1 MFLSIE
7 KLVNEIKT
15 DGGPQPDPA
24 AAKALQE
31 ALGGQFGEM
40 RTMMQYQFQN
50 FNFRGDAKPFRD
62 VLRGV
67 GTEEIGH
74 VELVAN
80 TINVLLDGASTG
92 VPNDPNTLPL
102 ANALDGD
109 GNIHHFLVAGQSSRP
124 VDAAGNPWTALY
136 VYDSGNLVLN
146 LLYNLMLES
155 TGRLQKCR
163 LYEMNN
169 NKAFRSTVS
178 YLIVRDM
185 AHEKVF
191 AKALEV
197 LGVNWGRVF
206 PIPKVDTSKM
216 PEVRELESRNLH
228 NQQWTFAKESQMA
241 QIFRGPSPFGDGEL
255 ETLDGLP
262 DGFEVPHLPDR
273 VEEFAPGL
281 DAELLGR
288 VQDLSSAGG
297 AGRGRAGKE
306 EAVTS

>member
-7 KLVNEIKT
+7 KLVNNIT
-15 DGGPQPDPA
+15 PDRPDPA

-50 FNFRGDAKPFRD
+50 FNFRGNAKPFRD
-62 VLRGV
+62 LVRGV

-80 TINVLLDGASTG
+80 TINMLLDGASADGGIATQ
-92 VPNDPNTLPL
+92 PDTLPL
-102 ANALDGD
+102 ASALNGD
-109 GNIHHFLVAGQSSRP
+109 GNIHHFLVAGQSARP

-146 LLYNLMLES
+146 MLYNLMLEA

-178 YLIVRDM
+178 YLIVRDL

-197 LGVNWGRVF
+197 LGVNWGKVL
-206 PIPKVDTSKM
+206 PVPKIDTSGM

-228 NQQWTFAKESQMA
+228 NQQWTFAKDNSEMA
-241 QIFRGPSPFGDGEL
+241 RIFSGPSPFGDGEL
-255 ETLDGLP
+255 ETIEGLP
-262 DGFEVPHLPDR
+262 DGFAIPELPER
-273 VEEFAPGL
+273 AEEFAPGL
-281 DAELLGR
+281 DGELLGQVGKTMTSPSTTGTR
-288 VQDLSSAGG
+288 RASA
-297 AGRGRAGKE
+297 APK
-306 EAVTS
+306 T

>member
-1 MFLSIE
+1 MFLSVE
-7 KLVNEIKT
+7 KLVNDIKA
-15 DGGPQPDPA
+15 DGPDPA

-50 FNFRGDAKPFRD
+50 FNFRGNAKPFRD
-62 VLRGV
+62 LVRGV

-80 TINVLLDGASTG
+80 TINILLDGASDAASATQ
-92 VPNDPNTLPL
+92 PDSLPL
-102 ANALDGD
+102 KNALDGD
-109 GNIHHFLVAGQSSRP
+109 GNIHHFLVAAQSSRP

-146 LLYNLMLES
+146 LLYNLMLEA

-178 YLIVRDM
+178 YLIVRDL

-191 AKALEV
+191 ARALEV
-197 LGVNWGRVF
+197 LGVNWGRVL
-206 PIPKVDTSKM
+206 PVPKINTAGM
-216 PEVRELESRNLH
+216 PEVQELERRNLH
-228 NQQWTFAKESQMA
+228 NQQWTFAKEGSEMA
-241 QIFRGPSPFGDGEL
+241 KIFTGPSPFGDGEL
-255 ETLDGLP
+255 ETLEGAP
-262 DGFEVPHLPDR
+262 DGFELPQLPER
-273 VEEFAPGL
+273 AEEFAPGL
-281 DAELLGR
+281 DKELLGQ
-288 VQDLSSAGG
+288 V
-297 AGRGRAGKE
+297 GRIT
-306 EAVTS
+306 TSTSKSTKTTAAAT

>member
-1 MFLSIE
+1 MFVSIE
-7 KLVNEIKT
+7 KLVNNIT
-15 DGGPQPDPA
+15 PDRPDPA

-50 FNFRGDAKPFRD
+50 FNFRGNAKPFRD
-62 VLRGV
+62 LVRGV

-80 TINVLLDGASTG
+80 TINMLLDGASADGGIATQ
-92 VPNDPNTLPL
+92 PDTLPL
-102 ANALDGD
+102 TNALNGD
-109 GNIHHFLVAGQSSRP
+109 GNIHHFLVAGQSARP

-146 LLYNLMLES
+146 MLYNLMLEA

-163 LYEMNN
+163 LYEMSN

-178 YLIVRDM
+178 YLIVRDL

-197 LGVNWGRVF
+197 LGVNWGNVL
-206 PIPKVDTSKM
+206 PVPKIDTSGM

-228 NQQWTFAKESQMA
+228 NQQWTFAKDNSDMA
-241 QIFRGPSPFGDGEL
+241 KIFSGPSPFGDGEL
-255 ETLDGLP
+255 ETIDGLP
-262 DGFEVPHLPDR
+262 DGFAIPELPER
-273 VEEFAPGL
+273 AEEFAPGL
-281 DAELLGR
+281 DRELLGQ
-288 VQDLSSAGG
+288 VVKTIASASTS
-297 AGRGRAGKE
+297 GKQR
-306 EAVTS
+306 TSAATSK

>member
-1 MFLSIE
+1 MFLSVE
-7 KLVNEIKT
+7 KLVNDIKA
-15 DGGPQPDPA
+15 DGPDPA

-50 FNFRGDAKPFRD
+50 FNFRGNAKPFRD
-62 VLRGV
+62 LVRGI

-80 TINVLLDGASTG
+80 TINILLDGASDAASATQ
-92 VPNDPNTLPL
+92 PNSLPL
-102 ANALDGD
+102 KNALDGD
-109 GNIHHFLVAGQSSRP
+109 GNIHHFLVAAQSSRP

-146 LLYNLMLES
+146 LLYNLMLEA

-178 YLIVRDM
+178 YLIVRDL

-191 AKALEV
+191 ARALEV
-197 LGVNWGRVF
+197 LGVNWGRVL
-206 PIPKVDTSKM
+206 PVPKINTAGM
-216 PEVRELESRNLH
+216 PEVQELERRNLH
-228 NQQWTFAKESQMA
+228 NQQWTFAKDGSEMA
-241 QIFRGPSPFGDGEL
+241 KIFTGRSPFGDGEL
-255 ETLDGLP
+255 ETLEGAP
-262 DGFEVPHLPDR
+262 DGFELPQLPER
-273 VEEFAPGL
+273 AEEFAPGL
-281 DAELLGR
+281 DKELLG
-288 VQDLSSAGG
+288 QLS
-297 AGRGRAGKE
+297 RIT
-306 EAVTS
+306 TSTSKPTKTTAAAT

>member
-1 MFLSIE
+1 MFLSVE
-7 KLVNEIKT
+7 KLVNEIKK
-15 DGGPQPDPA
+15 DKPDPA

-31 ALGGQFGEM
+31 GLGGQFGEM

-62 VLRGV
+62 LVRGV

-80 TINVLLDGASTG
+80 TINILLDGAGAGAAKGT
-92 VPNDPNTLPL
+92 PDQPDTLPL

-109 GNIHHFLVAGQSSRP
+109 GNIHHFLVAAQSSRP

-146 LLYNLMLES
+146 LLYNLMLEA

-163 LYEMNN
+163 LYEMSR

-178 YLIVRDM
+178 YLIVRDL
-185 AHEKVF
+185 AHEKAF

-197 LGVNWGRVF
+197 LGVNWGNVL
-206 PIPKVDTSKM
+206 PVPKVDTAKM
-216 PEVRELESRNLH
+216 PEVKELEKKNMH
-228 NQQWTFAKESQMA
+228 NQQWTFAKDSELA
-241 QIFRGPSPFGDGEL
+241 KIFRGPSPFGDGEL

-262 DGFEVPHLPDR
+262 DGFEVPVLPER
-273 VEEFAPGL
+273 PEEFSPGL
-281 DAELLGR
+281 DAALKGKL
-288 VQDLSSAGG
+288 AGMASG
-297 AGRGRAGKE
+297 NSKKR
-306 EAVTS
+306 EAVA